1 MPRIAAI
8 LSVSLL
14 FSGCSLLFEP
24 LEQSLLFRSRPANP
38 ERYAAILQRDPGTEE
53 VRLAAADGVSLHGI
67 LKRAP
72 AAAQG
77 ERYPLVIVFGGVAR
91 ETSWMV
97 NWGDKPGAWGWL
109 MVNYRGYGLS
119 EGHPSER
126 TLLEDAQQVYDWAA
140 ARPDVDPKRIVVLGR
155 SLGSY
160 VAVSLASRRPVSA
173 VILVTP
179 FDSLAAIAERRY
191 PLLPAGLIVNGR
203 YDAAALAPRVG
214 VPALFVLAESD
225 DVTPVA
231 HGEALARAWG
241 GPKNIV
247 TLRATGHRMVEWQQE
262 YWRAI
267 GEFLRGFDA
276 PQRRLPGSGMVQK

>member
-1 MPRIAAI
+1 MPRTAAL
-8 LSVSLL
+8 LSASLL
-14 FSGCSLLFEP
+14 ISGCSLLFEP

-38 ERYAAILQRDPGTEE
+38 ERFAVILQRDPDTEE
-53 VRLAAADGVSLHGI
+53 VRLTAADGVNLHGI

-91 ETSWMV
+91 ETFWMV
-97 NWGDKPGAWGWL
+97 NWGEKPGAWGWL

-119 EGHPSER
+119 EGRPSER
-126 TLLEDAQQVYDWAA
+126 TLIEDAQRVYDWAA
-140 ARPDVDPKRIVVLGR
+140 ARPDVDSKRIVLLGR

-160 VAVSLASRRPVSA
+160 VAVSLASQRPVRA
-173 VILVTP
+173 VILATP

-191 PLLPAGLIVNGR
+191 PMLPAGQIVNGH

-225 DVTPVA
+225 DVNPVA

-241 GPKNIV
+241 GPQYIV
-247 TLRATGHRMVEWQQE
+247 TLRLTGHRGIEWHQD

-267 GEFLRGFDA
+267 GDFLAGFAA